1 MTIPALWS
9 FFGGIKLP
17 SFKEQ
22 TAKVPIIQSTLPQYL
37 TISLSQYKNQS
48 ADPLVVV
55 GESVLKGQI
64 IAQPQGKDGIPIH
77 ASSSGK
83 VVNIKPFPILHQAG
97 VYTPCIQI
105 ETNGEDRWIDLQQ
118 TKDPYQKNSEQ
129 LCQLIEQAGISG
141 LGGAGFP
148 THRKLTPNVP
158 IDTLILNGAECEPYI
173 CCDDALMQERASEI
187 FEGLNIM
194 AYILKAQ
201 QCIIGIED
209 NKPKAYHVLKS
220 IAPPEIKIVKVPN
233 YYPAGGERQLI
244 KTLTGKEVPSGKLPQ
259 DIGVICHSVSTAVA
273 VYQAI
278 FKGKPLIS
286 RIVTITGTGITQPQ
300 NIEVRLGT
308 PISHILN
315 QCKVNLTKIN
325 RLVIGGPMMGFT
337 IDDINLPITK
347 TTQCIIVGI
356 PEQKQLP
363 ELPCIRCGAC
373 VEVCP
378 SQLLPQQLY
387 WYAKAQDLTKAQ
399 EYHLFDC
406 IECGNCAYVCP
417 SHIPLVQ
424 YYRQA
429 KNEVYLQVQ
438 EKAAAE
444 DAKARYEFRQQR
456 LIREQQEWQVR
467 QQAKKIATSTEDKKA
482 AIQAAI
488 ERAKAK
494 KKDSS

>member
-1 MTIPALWS
+1 MTISSLWS

-17 SFKEQ
+17 SFKEE

-37 TISLSQYKNQS
+37 TISLSQYKNQP
-48 ADPLVVV
+48 ADPVVSV

-64 IAQPQGKDGIPIH
+64 IAQPQGKDGVSVH

-83 VVNIKPFPILHQAG
+83 IVNIKPFPIPHQAG
-97 VYTPCIQI
+97 IHVPCIQI
-105 ETNGEDRWIDLQQ
+105 ETDGEEKWIDIQQ
-118 TKDPYQKNSEQ
+118 TEDSYQQSPEK
-129 LCQLIEQAGISG
+129 LLQLIEQAGISG

-148 THRKLTPNVP
+148 THRKLALNIPVN
-158 IDTLILNGAECEPYI
+158 TLILNGAECEPYI

-187 FEGLNIM
+187 LEGLNIM

-209 NKPKAYHVLKS
+209 NKPEAHHALKATV
-220 IAPPEIKIVKVPN
+220 PPEIKIIKVPS
-233 YYPAGGERQLI
+233 YYPVGGEKQLI

-259 DIGVICHSVSTAVA
+259 DIGVICHNVSTAAA

-278 FKGKPLIS
+278 YKGKPLIS
-286 RIVTITGTGITQPQ
+286 RIVTVTGIGIDQPQ
-300 NIEVRLGT
+300 NMEVLIGT
-308 PISHILN
+308 PISQVLN
-315 QCKVNLTKIN
+315 QVNVDLTQAN
-325 RLVIGGPMMGFT
+325 RLIIGGPMMGFI
-337 IDDINLPITK
+337 IDDIDLPITK

-387 WYAKAQDLTKAQ
+387 WYVKAKDLTKAQ
-399 EYHLFDC
+399 EHHLFDC

-429 KNEVYLQVQ
+429 KSEVYLQVQ
-438 EKAAAE
+438 EKATA
-444 DAKARYEFRQQR
+444 DKAKERYEFRQQR
-456 LIREQQEWQVR
+456 LDREQQEWQTR

-488 ERAKAK
+488 ARAKAK